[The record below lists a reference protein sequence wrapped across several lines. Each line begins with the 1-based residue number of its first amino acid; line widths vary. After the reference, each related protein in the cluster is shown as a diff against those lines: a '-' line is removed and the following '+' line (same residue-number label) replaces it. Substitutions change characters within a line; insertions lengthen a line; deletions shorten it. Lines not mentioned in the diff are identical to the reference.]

1 MHVKCIHIGMHVV
14 YHLPPGFRR
23 ARFEPRG
30 RLTTSRSN
38 KAAAGHPVR
47 QFFFATEGS
56 LAKMPKPALFRSGRL
71 NRARN
76 RASQSSSAV
85 APPRSTLAE
94 QVYQQLRFDI
104 IHGVFQA
111 GEAINEKVL
120 AKRYHGSRTP
130 VREAVMRLQQE
141 NLLRLVP
148 NKGYFV
154 GHITIHELNE
164 MYEYRAE
171 LEGFCAELAARR
183 WADTALME
191 QLTEFAGTQ
200 YRTDDRASYERFIE
214 ADTEFHVGIAR
225 LTRNRLVLRAIREVR
240 CQMERIMFAA
250 IDIGYYGEVPARE
263 HTEIL
268 AAVQRRDPGAA
279 RKLMYEHIVGSKDK
293 VLQLAAGRPLAE

>member
-1 MHVKCIHIGMHVV
+1 M
-14 YHLPPGFRR
+14 
-23 ARFEPRG
+23 
-30 RLTTSRSN
+30 
-38 KAAAGHPVR
+38 
-47 QFFFATEGS
+47 
-56 LAKMPKPALFRSGRL
+56 AKMRKAPFRSGRPK
-71 NRARN
+71 RARG
-76 RASQSSSAV
+76 RGSQSSPV

-94 QVYQQLRFDI
+94 QVYQQLRRDI
-104 IHGVFQA
+104 VHGVFQS

-183 WADTALME
+183 WADTAVMARLAR
-191 QLTEFAGTQ
+191 LVGIQ
-200 YRTDDRASYERFIE
+200 YRTDDRASYEHFIE
-214 ADTEFHVGIAR
+214 GDTEFHVGIAQ
-225 LTRNRLVLRAIREVR
+225 LTRNRLVLRAIRDVR

-250 IDIGYYGEVPARE
+250 IDMGYYGEVPARE

-268 AAVQRRDPGAA
+268 AAIHRRDPFAA
-279 RKLMYEHIVGSKDK
+279 RNLMYQHIVGSKDK
-293 VLQLAAGRPLAE
+293 VLQLAAGRPLTEKSS

>member
-1 MHVKCIHIGMHVV
+1 MRSNPRPLRSRRLK
-14 YHLPPGFRR
+14 R
-23 ARFEPRG
+23 AR
-30 RLTTSRSN
+30 SR
-38 KAAAGHPVR
+38 
-47 QFFFATEGS
+47 
-56 LAKMPKPALFRSGRL
+56 RSPS
-71 NRARN
+71 AP
-76 RASQSSSAV
+76 AV

-94 QVYQQLRFDI
+94 QVYQQLRRDI
-104 IHGVFQA
+104 VHGVFQS

-120 AKRYHGSRTP
+120 AKRYRGSRTP

-183 WADTALME
+183 WRDTAPIERLAE
-191 QLTEFAGTQ
+191 LVGTQ
-200 YRTDDRASYERFIE
+200 YRTDDRPSYERFIE
-214 ADTEFHVGIAR
+214 ADTEFHVGIAQM
-225 LTRNRLVLRAIREVR
+225 TRNRLVLRAVREVR
-240 CQMERIMFAA
+240 CLMERIMFAA

-268 AAVQRRDPGAA
+268 AAIERRDPIAA
-279 RKLMYEHIVGSKDK
+279 RRLMVEHIVGSKDK
-293 VLQLAAGRPLAE
+293 VLQLAAGRPLTEKPE

>member
-1 MHVKCIHIGMHVV
+1 LASV
-14 YHLPPGFRR
+14 RR
-23 ARFEPRG
+23 PATG
-30 RLTTSRSN
+30 RVPS
-38 KAAAGHPVR
+38 
-47 QFFFATEGS
+47 
-56 LAKMPKPALFRSGRL
+56 
-71 NRARN
+71 
-76 RASQSSSAV
+76 
-85 APPRSTLAE
+85 STLGE
-94 QVYQQLRFDI
+94 RVYQQLKREI
-104 IHGVFQA
+104 VRGVFQP

-120 AKRYHGSRTP
+120 AQRYRGSRTP

-183 WADTALME
+183 WADTALLE
-191 QLTEFAGTQ
+191 RLAELGRTQ
-200 YRTDDRASYERFIE
+200 YRTDDRTSYEHFIE
-214 ADTEFHVGIAR
+214 ADTEFHVGIAQ
-225 LTRNRLVLRAIREVR
+225 LTRNRLVLRAVREVR

-263 HTEIL
+263 HTDIL
-268 AAVQRRDPGAA
+268 EAIRGHDPITA

-293 VLQLAAGRPLAE
+293 VLQLAAGRSTTS